1 MLLQRQSLHPD
12 NAMVVSILHHGL
24 KVLGCKEYAVF
35 AFSRELA
42 ISSPYFEAM
51 AARDVEVLFAY
62 EGYDDLVLTNLHL
75 QQFDKKNLR
84 SIESEL
90 QSSTTTDNSQIDV
103 NGKYSTY
110 RHVQGIYH

>member
-12 NAMVVSILHHGL
+12 NAMVVSILHQGL

-62 EGYDDLVLTNLHL
+62 EGYDDLVLTNL

-103 NGKYSTY
+103 NGKYCTC
-110 RHVQGIYH
+110 RHVQGIYQ